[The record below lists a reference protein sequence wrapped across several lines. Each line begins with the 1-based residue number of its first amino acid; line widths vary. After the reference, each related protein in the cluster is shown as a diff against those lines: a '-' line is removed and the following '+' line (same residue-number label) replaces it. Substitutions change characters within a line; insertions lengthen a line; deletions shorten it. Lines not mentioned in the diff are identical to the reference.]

1 MGVTFRKMFRISELK
16 VVDLVKE
23 LMDYSIHVHVIDP
36 NGSPMNY
43 PMNMELH

>member
-1 MGVTFRKMFRISELK
+1 

-36 NGSPMNY
+36 NGSN
-43 PMNMELH
+43 ELSNIWLH